1 MLCLYFVGFDDLML
15 VVGGV
20 VWVFYNVILVVKL
33 FIVIVLIKFN
43 LFFKKC
49 IIKIVIYK
57 VLGNIKKCVV
67 FFFKL
72 V

>member
-15 VVGGV
+15 VVGGL

-43 LFFKKC
+43 LFLKKC

-57 VLGNIKKCVV
+57 VLGNI
-67 FFFKL
+67 FFYI
-72 V
+72 